1 MSKSKQVLIDT
12 TNAQTKTTIA
22 TMSSLAT
29 TTKTEISTPI
39 QSDTKTHNEAEK
51 SQPSSSLRPH
61 TNHGKDD
68 ENMKRPTIES
78 TIRQSDY
85 SHRQYD
91 ETQVIA
97 NIKQKKQYERNNIQ
111 HYEITTKPLM
121 YNTHQLMLQH
131 DNRHDDVVDI
141 PSNNK
146 KNDGTLSTFRNTP
159 KLSKSIP
166 STPKTSFTTKIK
178 HTDIE
183 TTLFVFC
190 VLIIIVTLVI
200 CTIVLVRNRRKTN
213 KYCDKTN
220 LISSS
225 ASCSSTTSINDCE
238 MDFNRSTT
246 CIAYSTAIHV

>member
-12 TNAQTKTTIA
+12 TNAQSKTTIT
-22 TMSSLAT
+22 TMPSLAT
-29 TTKTEISTPI
+29 TTKAGISTPI

-51 SQPSSSLRPH
+51 TQPSSYLRPH

-85 SHRQYD
+85 NHRQHD
-91 ETQVIA
+91 ETQVIVDS
-97 NIKQKKQYERNNIQ
+97 IQKKQYERNNIH

-121 YNTHQLMLQH
+121 YNAQQLMLQH

-146 KNDGTLSTFRNTP
+146 KNDGTLSTFRNAP
-159 KLSKSIP
+159 KISKSIP
-166 STPKTSFTTKIK
+166 PSSKTSFTTKIK
-178 HTDIE
+178 HQDIE

-190 VLIIIVTLVI
+190 VLIIFVTLVI
-200 CTIVLVRNRRKTN
+200 CTIILVRNRRKTN
-213 KYCDKTN
+213 KYCDKAN
-220 LISSS
+220 LIGSS
-225 ASCSSTTSINDCE
+225 ASCSSTTSINDCG